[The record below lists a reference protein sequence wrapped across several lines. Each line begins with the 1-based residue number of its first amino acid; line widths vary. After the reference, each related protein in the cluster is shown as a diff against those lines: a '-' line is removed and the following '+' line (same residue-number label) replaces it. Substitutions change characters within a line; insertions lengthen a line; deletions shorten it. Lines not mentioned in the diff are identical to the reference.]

1 MIYLRIFY
9 YMIYIWVSDNI
20 EEFFIIVG
28 SDVVLDVFR
37 WVSVRVLSLNSD
49 NGGFNIGF
57 R

>member
-1 MIYLRIFY
+1 MIYWRIFY

-28 SDVVLDVFR
+28 SDVVLDVFC
-37 WVSVRVLSLNSD
+37 WVIVRVLSLNSD

-57 R
+57 W

>member
-1 MIYLRIFY
+1 MIYWRIFY
-9 YMIYIWVSDNI
+9 YTIYIWVSDNI

-28 SDVVLDVFR
+28 SDVVLDVFC
-37 WVSVRVLSLNSD
+37 WVIVRVLGLNSN

>member
-28 SDVVLDVFR
+28 SDVVLDVFC
-37 WVSVRVLSLNSD
+37 WVSVRVLSLNLN

-57 R
+57 W

>member
-1 MIYLRIFY
+1 MIYWRIFY
-9 YMIYIWVSDNI
+9 YTIYIWVSDNI

>member
-1 MIYLRIFY
+1 MIYWRIFY

-28 SDVVLDVFR
+28 SDVVLDVFC
-37 WVSVRVLSLNSD
+37 WVIVRVLGLNLN

-57 R
+57 W

>member
-9 YMIYIWVSDNI
+9 YTIYIWVSDNI

-57 R
+57 W

>member
-9 YMIYIWVSDNI
+9 YTIYIWVSDNI

-49 NGGFNIGF
+49 DGGFNIGF

>member
-1 MIYLRIFY
+1 MIYWRIFY

-37 WVSVRVLSLNSD
+37 RVIVRVLSLNSD

-57 R
+57 W

>member
-9 YMIYIWVSDNI
+9 YTIYIWVSDNI